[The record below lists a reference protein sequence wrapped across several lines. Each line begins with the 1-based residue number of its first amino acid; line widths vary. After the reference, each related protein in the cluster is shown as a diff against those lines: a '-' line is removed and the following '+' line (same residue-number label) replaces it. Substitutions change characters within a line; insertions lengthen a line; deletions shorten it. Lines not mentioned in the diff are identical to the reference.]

1 MSPAANEAAPLV
13 PRKPKDFFLQ
23 LPHRQ
28 PLFLETDVKIRLM
41 ENFRALFYAP
51 YYAAHTLGFYANE
64 GVDVELV
71 SSDAPGDAIAHL
83 TNGTID
89 LTWGG
94 PMRVMTAHDRDEQS
108 PLVCFGEVVS
118 RDPFFLIGNFERFRL
133 SDLAHL
139 RFAAVSEVPTPWM
152 CLQHDLREAG
162 INPETITRT
171 SGRTMPDNYAALR
184 EGQLDVMQAF
194 EPFASLA
201 EMDRAGEILYAASS
215 RGPTVYTAFIAT
227 RSKVAAHRDAF
238 VEMTHALAKMQ
249 QWLYGH
255 SGKELAEVVASFF
268 SDLPQELLAR
278 SLQRYLDAGLWARDP
293 TMSIQGFERLGS
305 SFLSGGSLKRSPAFE
320 KCVDVRL
327 A

>member
-1 MSPAANEAAPLV
+1 
-13 PRKPKDFFLQ
+13 
-23 LPHRQ
+23 
-28 PLFLETDVKIRLM
+28 VKIRLM

-51 YYAAHTLGFYANE
+51 YYATHALGFYANE

-71 SSDAPGDAIAHL
+71 YSDAPGDAIAHL
-83 TNGTID
+83 ANGTID

-94 PMRVMTAHDRDEQS
+94 PMRVMTAHDRDDHS

-118 RDPFFLIGNFERFRL
+118 RDPFFLIGNFQRFRL

-162 INPETITRT
+162 IDPETITRT

-184 EGQLDVMQAF
+184 AGQLDVMQAF
-194 EPFASLA
+194 EPFASQA
-201 EMDRAGEILYAASS
+201 ETDRAGEILYAASS

-238 VEMTHALAKMQ
+238 VAVTHALARMQ
-249 QWLYGH
+249 QWLYAH
-255 SGKELAEVVASFF
+255 SGKELAEVVACFF
-268 SDLPQELLAR
+268 SHVPQELLVR

-293 TMSIQGFERLGS
+293 AMSKQGFERLGS
-305 SFLSGGSLKRSPAFE
+305 SFLSGGSLRRSPVFE
-320 KCVDVRL
+320 NCVDVRL

>member
-1 MSPAANEAAPLV
+1 
-13 PRKPKDFFLQ
+13 
-23 LPHRQ
+23 
-28 PLFLETDVKIRLM
+28 LETDVKIRLM
-41 ENFRALFYAP
+41 ENFRAIFYAP
-51 YYAAHTLGFYANE
+51 YYATHALGFYADE

-83 TNGTID
+83 ANGTID

-94 PMRVMTAHDRDEQS
+94 PMRVMTAHDRDDQS

-118 RDPFFLIGNFERFRL
+118 RDPFFLIGNCKGFRL
-133 SDLAHL
+133 SDLAQL
-139 RFAAVSEVPTPWM
+139 RFATVSEVPTPWM

-162 INPETITRT
+162 IDPATITRI
-171 SGRTMPDNYAALR
+171 SDRTMPDNYAALR
-184 EGQLDVMQAF
+184 EKQLDVMQAF
-194 EPFASLA
+194 EPFASRA

-238 VEMTHALAKMQ
+238 VAVTQALGKMQ
-249 QWLYGH
+249 HWLYAH

-268 SDLPQELLAR
+268 PHVPQELLFR

-293 TMSIQGFERLGS
+293 AMSKQGFERLGS
-305 SFLSGGSLKRSPAFE
+305 SFLSGGSLKQSPVFE
-320 KCVDVRL
+320 NCVDVRL
-327 A
+327 I